1 MPRSRT
7 KARANAPPEP
17 ARSLLCVVPVRVH
30 HQPDGGGA
38 LRRVDVIHE
47 PAGAGR
53 RAAADRQVEDLLGD
67 LGHALEVGAAAGEDE
82 AGVERA
88 VAAGVADL
96 VPQQVEDLLGAR
108 LQDLREDAARHQ
120 ARLAAADAGH
130 LHRLVLADHGGE
142 RAAAAALDLLGLG
155 QRRAQADGDVVGE
168 VIAADRDDAG
178 VPHRAALV
186 DDDVGGAA
194 ADVDEG
200 DAELLL
206 VARQHR
212 FGRGELAQRRLH
224 HVDAGAVDAG
234 DQVLR
239 RAGRAVDDV
248 DVDLEA
254 RAGHADRR
262 ADAVLLVDH
271 EVLRQDVDD
280 LAAGRQRHRLGGVE
294 GAAHVLAH
302 DLAVLAGDGDDAA
315 AVDAVHVRARQ
326 PEVHGVDLDA
336 GGELGLLERFL
347 DRLDRGLEID
357 DDAAADAARIGQA
370 DADDVERSVVARL
383 ADDRG
388 HLRRAHVE
396 PDDVAFLAAHHCLSP
411 SVLTAVRRAPG
422 GRARV

>member
-1 MPRSRT
+1 M
-7 KARANAPPEP
+7 
-17 ARSLLCVVPVRVH
+17 VVSA
-30 HQPDGGGA
+30 QP
-38 LRRVDVIHE
+38 
-47 PAGAGR
+47 
-53 RAAADRQVEDLLGD
+53 
-67 LGHALEVGAAAGEDE
+67 
-82 AGVERA
+82 
-88 VAAGVADL
+88 
-96 VPQQVEDLLGAR
+96 
-108 LQDLREDAARHQ
+108 
-120 ARLAAADAGH
+120 
-130 LHRLVLADHGGE
+130 
-142 RAAAAALDLLGLG
+142 
-155 QRRAQADGDVVGE
+155 QRRLIFSASGS
-168 VIAADRDDAG
+168 ADRDDAG
-178 VPHRAALV
+178 VPHGAALV

-212 FGRGELAQRRLH
+212 LGRGQLAQRRLH

-239 RAGRAVDDV
+239 RAGGAVDDV

-280 LAAGRQRHRLGGVE
+280 LAAGRERHRLGGVK

-302 DLAVLAGDGDDAA
+302 DLAVLASDGDDAA
-315 AVDAVHVRARQ
+315 AVDAVHVRAGQ

-336 GGELGLLERFL
+336 GGELRLLQRFL
-347 DRLDRGLEID
+347 DRLDRGLQID

-370 DADDVERSVVARL
+370 DADDVERSIVARL

-388 HLRRAHVE
+388 HLGRAHVE
-396 PDDVAFLAAHHCLSP
+396 PDDVAFLAAHHSCPLP
-411 SVLTAVRRAPG
+411 VLTAVRRAPG